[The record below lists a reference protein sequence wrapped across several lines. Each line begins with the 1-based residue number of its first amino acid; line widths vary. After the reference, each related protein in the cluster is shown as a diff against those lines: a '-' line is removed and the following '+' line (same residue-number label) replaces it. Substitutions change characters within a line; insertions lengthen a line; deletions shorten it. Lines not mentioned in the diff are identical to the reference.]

1 MRSTAHTATRPA
13 ALRLTGLFI
22 AASLVLASG
31 VVWAQNA
38 PKRAITK
45 IAGDVYRFQNNFHF
59 SVFYVTDD
67 GVLVTDPIDAD
78 AAKWLK
84 AEIKTRFNKPIKY
97 LVYSHDHQDHSSGG
111 EVFADTAIVVGHENT
126 RAAMIGE
133 KRPTAAPTV
142 TFSDR
147 MTLHLGERE
156 IELTYVGKGHS
167 DNSIAIRFPQE
178 RVLFA
183 VDFVSVKRLPFKTLS
198 DSYIPDLIEQIR
210 MVEEMDYDIL
220 APGHGKMGTP
230 ADARD
235 HRQYVEDLYNAV
247 LAGVRTGKSLDQ
259 LKADIKLPKYESWSQ
274 YKDWLPMNIEGIY
287 SRIALQRR
295 ATN

>member
-1 MRSTAHTATRPA
+1 MRTTAIPT
-13 ALRLTGLFI
+13 ALRLMGLFV

-38 PKRAITK
+38 PKRAISK
-45 IAGDVYRFQNNFHF
+45 IAGDFYRFQNNFHF

-84 AEIKTRFNKPIKY
+84 AEIKKRFKKPIKY

-111 EVFADTAIVVGHENT
+111 EVFADTAIIVGHENT

-133 KRPTAAPTV
+133 KRPTPAPTV

-147 MTLHLGERE
+147 MTLHLGGRE

-230 ADARD
+230 ADARE
-235 HRQYVEDLYNAV
+235 HRQYVEELYEAV
-247 LAGVRTGKSLDQ
+247 LAGVRAGKSLDQ

-287 SRIALQRR
+287 TRIALQRR